1 MRIRWRPKKLPLA
14 AKSQVLFGI
23 AALLIIGAALAVQF
37 QQIAQ
42 LTAQLNF
49 VAGRAI
55 AQREIDEHINRSE
68 IPFHPIESSTTR
80 PTTLESVLKS
90 DPPKFLS
97 VADVEMLD
105 EETYERHALARFID
119 RPERANFGRLE
130 ETDAGDRFRYFEPLR
145 FGESCMKCHS
155 VDSTQSSNAG
165 LMGILSINIP
175 SQISTQQIVLNR
187 VFLLTAAL
195 LAGLTA
201 IIVLSFIITRLILR
215 PVRVLQE
222 TAEKVSGGDLNV
234 RANISSGDEF
244 QQLAETFNRML
255 RNLEQG
261 AEQLRAVNQ
270 SLDMQI
276 VKLSESNVGLAEANR
291 LKSEF
296 LASVSHELRTP
307 LNSIL
312 GFADLLR
319 ESASSDPKIQRY
331 LQNIVSGGQNLLD
344 LINDL
349 LDLAKIE
356 AGRAEVR
363 VTDFSLR
370 ELFEGLI
377 GLLKPLAEKRQ
388 LIIRETVSA
397 DVPIIRSDAPKLQQV
412 LYNLL
417 SNAIKISPDRQ
428 VIELI
433 ASREDNE
440 HVRITVIDHGPG
452 IAPEDQAIIFEK
464 FRQVDQGVTRKHGG
478 TGLGLSI
485 SRELVRLL
493 DGSIGVESELGKGA
507 AFWVILPISI
517 ESGERETRP
526 LSLG

>member
-1 MRIRWRPKKLPLA
+1 MSLA
-14 AKSQVLFGI
+14 AKSQLLFGV

-37 QQIAQ
+37 QQIEQ

-49 VAGRAI
+49 AAGRAV
-55 AQREIDEHINRSE
+55 AQREIDVHINQTDE
-68 IPFHPIESSTTR
+68 WIPNPSTQPTTS
-80 PTTLESVLKS
+80 PTTLESVLRF
-90 DPPKFLS
+90 DPPKFIAI
-97 VADVEMLD
+97 ADVEKL
-105 EETYERHALARFID
+105 EPKSYERQALGRFIARPD
-119 RPERANFGRLE
+119 RGYFGRLVKTSE
-130 ETDAGDRFRYFEPLR
+130 GDRFRYFEPLR
-145 FGESCMKCHS
+145 FGASCTNCHS
-155 VDSTQSSNAG
+155 VDSTQSSRSTG
-165 LMGILSINIP
+165 LMGVLSMDIP

-187 VFLLTAAL
+187 VFLLSSGL

-234 RANISSGDEF
+234 RANIASGDEF

-276 VKLSESNVGLAEANR
+276 VKLSESNVGLSESNR

-319 ESASSDPKIQRY
+319 ANIPVDPKVQRY
-331 LQNIVSGGQNLLD
+331 LQNIMSGGQNLLD

-356 AGRAEVR
+356 AGKAEVR
-363 VTDFSLR
+363 VTEFSLR

-377 GLLKPLAEKRQ
+377 GLLKPLAEKRR
-388 LIIRETVSA
+388 ITIRETVSA
-397 DVPIIRSDAPKLQQV
+397 DVPILRSDAPKLQQV

-417 SNAIKISPDRQ
+417 SNAIKFSPDDET
-428 VIELI
+428 IEVI
-433 ASREDNE
+433 ASRDDDE
-440 HVRITVIDHGPG
+440 HICITVIDHGPG
-452 IAPEDQAIIFEK
+452 IAPEDQQLIFEK

-493 DGSIGVESELGKGA
+493 GGSIGVESEIGKGA
-507 AFWVILPISI
+507 SFWVRLPITI
-517 ESGERETRP
+517 ESGERDTRP
-526 LSLG
+526 LSSGGM